1 MTYNPDSNHDDP
13 FAAAEAAKPLPRT
26 FFGHVLINCWYCILE
41 KGQGKVPF
49 DQSQHSIDQR
59 RTAIDIDIS
68 PLPSSRARF
77 STTRSIIAE
86 IGTTWTHIIM
96 PSIKALNISLIDL
109 NEKYVQYEMVPT
121 GRTWT
126 SKTTGEEKTEMVPVF
141 KAIYATLEEAEAAA
155 AELYGHSGNG
165 HTEPQAAPAG
175 DAQKM
180 TAQAFLPALWM
191 QAGHDTTKMAELI
204 AANPLTSRFF
214 TMTSPEVQ
222 AVTGANDEKLP
233 F

>member
-13 FAAAEAAKPLPRT
+13 YAAAENAKPLPRT
-26 FFGHVLINCWYCILE
+26 YFGHVMINCWYCILQ

-49 DQSQHSIDQR
+49 DQTQHSIDQR

-68 PLPSSRARF
+68 PLPSSRAKFDTSRNL
-77 STTRSIIAE
+77 IAE
-86 IGTTWTHIIM
+86 SQVWAKTVL
-96 PSIKALNISLIDL
+96 PSIKALGISLVDL
-109 NEKYVQYEMVPT
+109 NEKYAQYEMVET
-121 GRTWT
+121 GRTWE
-126 SKTTGEEKTEMVPVF
+126 KNGETKHETMPVF

-165 HTEPQAAPAG
+165 HTEPQAAPAPAG
-175 DAQKM
+175 DAQRA

-191 QAGHDTTKMAELI
+191 QAGHDPARMAELL
-204 AANPLTSRFF
+204 AANPLTSKYF
-214 TMTSPEVQ
+214 TMQSPEVQ
-222 AVTGANDEKLP
+222 AVTGANDDKIP